1 MKPLKIG
8 ILGLGTVGGG
18 LLEMALGN
26 GPLSQMVEIIGVS
39 ARNKNRPRPLDIS
52 HINWFDDP
60 VELAK
65 HENADVIVELMG
77 GADGPAKAAVEAA
90 LRAKKHV
97 VTANKALLSAHGANL
112 AKLAQENNVE
122 IRYEAAVA
130 GGIPIVKALREGM
143 AANEINAIKGV
154 MNGTSNFILTEMAK
168 TGRAFADVLKE
179 AQALG
184 LAEAD
189 PTLDINGGD
198 AGHKL
203 ALLCAIAFNGTPL
216 FEEIELEGIE
226 RIEPVDLDSAKFL
239 GFAVKLIA
247 AASVENNLLA
257 QSVRPNLVALSNPL
271 AQLDGALNA
280 ILIEAKPVGTLTFIG
295 VGAGAGPTASAV
307 AGDLADLYY
316 GAKRPVFAGSNIARE
331 NIGIA
336 PKKSLISKFYVRF
349 TVSDKP
355 GVIAKIS
362 DTLARHQVSIESILQ
377 KPPSNK
383 DNVGI
388 VLTVQ
393 KCNETILI
401 DAINELS
408 NFDEFVEKPFIMPII
423 D

>member
-295 VGAGAGPTASAV
+295 AGAGAGPTASAV